1 VGLGSAYIYV
11 LVDNYSREGF
21 LSEWGLSLYIES
33 NEWRA
38 LFDSGTSGE
47 VLRYN
52 TSRLGIDL
60 TKLDFAFLSHHHGD
74 HYGGFKY
81 VGQVCPS
88 LTVYIPPGGYGYLE
102 SWGLR
107 PIVINEPQQISSSA
121 WSTGP
126 LRLCLWGLREHSLV
140 FIIKGKGLVIVVGCS
155 HPGLKVIID
164 RSINI
169 TGVSKVYMVIG
180 GFHEPRITQ
189 LDYVASKAEYV
200 APLHCSGIR
209 AREYLARKYP
219 TKLLTLKAG
228 DKVRI

>member
-1 VGLGSAYIYV
+1 MLVVGLGSAYIYV

-169 TGVSKVYMVIG
+169 TGV
-180 GFHEPRITQ
+180 
-189 LDYVASKAEYV
+189 
-200 APLHCSGIR
+200 
-209 AREYLARKYP
+209 
-219 TKLLTLKAG
+219 
-228 DKVRI
+228 